1 MKTYNYN
8 ITNSDLLLLL
18 PAGRP
23 AGRSSVVVDGV
34 TYRRVGRLV
43 DHLLNHLSA
52 ATAGTVPIRAELAP
66 GSGAVRLLLLHL
78 LLLLLLP
85 VLGGVFVEVGHFERF
100 GNFLVGLDF
109 ALLDHGY
116 VLGGF
121 RLDVRG

>member
-1 MKTYNYN
+1 M
-8 ITNSDLLLLL
+8 TN
-18 PAGRP
+18 
-23 AGRSSVVVDGV
+23 
-34 TYRRVGRLV
+34 RRVGRLV

-52 ATAGTVPIRAELAP
+52 AAGTVPIRAELTP
-66 GSGAVRLLLLHL
+66 GSGGALSVRLLLLHL